1 MHAVSVSPLGGE
13 ELNGSRL
20 ERQEVG
26 KRSGRE
32 EKEKPARHREAT
44 EESGRGWGLLFPI
57 RRGGRQ
63 EWTVSVSYMQQ
74 KPGPGSK
81 TISPKDKA
89 TPPEDQRSALL
100 SGAWFWGG
108 L

>member
-57 RRGGRQ
+57 RRGRMQDCLYFLYAAEARARQ
-63 EWTVSVSYMQQ
+63 QNHQ
-74 KPGPGSK
+74 
-81 TISPKDKA
+81 PKRQSH
-89 TPPEDQRSALL
+89 PS
-100 SGAWFWGG
+100 
-108 L
+108 